1 MKIIALYEDGQAIK
15 ELNRFETMSI
25 DIVNAAIASQQPN
38 LFDDI
43 VNASKST
50 DFENWCRWLAR
61 KKLKLSVKQTNLAAR
76 NMSMKTLC
84 FDEVNKIFANAE
96 FVQFTPAFGNDYGV
110 MSIAIFQKPI
120 ETSANVQNEENNS
133 GTEQKVKINNQIV
146 DNEAFKR
153 KLAADIEENIEIVA
167 ELVPML
173 KSVDF
178 TQFDENALIQI
189 VTKMKQTRMLFKQ
202 LTEQ

>member
-1 MKIIALYEDGQAIK
+1 
-15 ELNRFETMSI
+15 MS
-25 DIVNAAIASQQPN
+25 
-38 LFDDI
+38 
-43 VNASKST
+43 
-50 DFENWCRWLAR
+50 
-61 KKLKLSVKQTNLAAR
+61 
-76 NMSMKTLC
+76 
-84 FDEVNKIFANAE
+84 
-96 FVQFTPAFGNDYGV
+96 
-110 MSIAIFQKPI
+110 
-120 ETSANVQNEENNS
+120 NEENNS

-153 KLAADIEENIEIVA
+153 KLAADIEENIEIVS

-178 TQFDENALIQI
+178 TQFNENALIQI